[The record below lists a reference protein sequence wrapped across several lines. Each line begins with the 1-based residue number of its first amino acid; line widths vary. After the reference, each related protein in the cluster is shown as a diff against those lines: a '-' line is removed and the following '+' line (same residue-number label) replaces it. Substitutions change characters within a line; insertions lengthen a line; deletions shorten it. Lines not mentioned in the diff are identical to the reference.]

1 MGIAGQM
8 INAINNR
15 YECGGIAQAVLNGTD
30 KIDLT
35 PKKYYVYIVYDDAHG
50 NVGIYANAEKATAR
64 IWKDMCDYFGMDR
77 NNPYPYD
84 YDGEDRRGWEGAMF
98 WIREEVIQ

>member
-1 MGIAGQM
+1 MAWFGDD
-8 INAINNR
+8 
-15 YECGGIAQAVLNGTD
+15 YECGSIAQRIINGTD

-35 PKKYYVYIVYDDAHG
+35 PKKYYVYIVYNDAYD

-64 IWKDMCDYFGMDR
+64 IWDDMCDYFEMNR
-77 NNPYPYD
+77 SNPYPYD
-84 YDGEDRRGWEGAMF
+84 YDSEDRKGWKGRMW

>member
-1 MGIAGQM
+1 MGMAEQM
-8 INAINNR
+8 IDAFNSKM
-15 YECGGIAQAVLNGTD
+15 AQKIINGTD

-50 NVGIYANAEKATAR
+50 KVGIYAKAENATAR

-84 YDGEDRRGWEGAMF
+84 YDGEDRRGWEGCM
-98 WIREEVIQ
+98 WWVREEVIQ